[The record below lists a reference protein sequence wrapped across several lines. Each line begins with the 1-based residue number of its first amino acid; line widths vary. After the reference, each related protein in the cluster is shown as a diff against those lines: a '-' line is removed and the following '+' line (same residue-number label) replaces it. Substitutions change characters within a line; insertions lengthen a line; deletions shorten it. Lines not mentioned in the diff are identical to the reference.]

1 MLSTQNDLKY
11 RQNKF
16 QKKKEKFE
24 KKVPEIKHTVRMSRN
39 QITLGIRSSE
49 GRKRLQISTTSSGTS
64 LKSQIKALIN
74 TDEDFVVK
82 KDINGKPGLEV
93 KFIST
98 STISSLRLK
107 NGDVL
112 YVTPKAGK
120 RFVSEDTD
128 ENVGNGNMSTSGS
141 STSLASM
148 TSIKSSNNNFSIPFS
163 VEVCM
168 THYFIRLVKK
178 LKPYVI

>member
-1 MLSTQNDLKY
+1 M
-11 RQNKF
+11 R
-16 QKKKEKFE
+16 KKS
-24 KKVPEIKHTVRMSRN
+24 PGTKHTVRMSRN

-49 GRKRLQISTTSSGTS
+49 GRKRLQISATSSGTS

-168 THYFIRLVKK
+168 THYFIRMLSKNQNHM
-178 LKPYVI
+178 